1 MTHSESSSS
10 IVALRVYPD
19 FRLLWFGQLVSQ
31 IGTQMQMVAI
41 NWHIYNLTHS
51 AVMLGLTG
59 LMRVVPIIIFSLFG
73 GVVADAH
80 DRRRLMIV
88 TQTAMMVFAA
98 ILGLATDFGLI
109 TAYLIYAMAATTS
122 ATAAFDSP
130 ARQTWCVKSI

>member
-1 MTHSESSSS
+1 MTHSERPSP
-10 IVALRVYPD
+10 IAALRVYPD

-88 TQTAMMVFAA
+88 TQTLMMIFAA
-98 ILGLATDFGLI
+98 ILG
-109 TAYLIYAMAATTS
+109 
-122 ATAAFDSP
+122 
-130 ARQTWCVKSI
+130 